1 MKASPTLEQNQCRPQ
16 MQRMPWLQTFIITF
30 NTQLCQLI
38 PQTGQCT
45 VSSPCPAWQSDH
57 TAHLAVGHMQV
68 ILSGEA
74 TAEDVSTTKI
84 ADNTEGFS
92 GSDLR
97 QLCTAAAMCGIRE
110 LMKATSK
117 AAQDKAAAKK
127 AKHAAQSPP
136 SANRQ
141 DGPLSSQLPDQQ
153 SGAAQPSKSAA
164 DQSGSSHA
172 KGVPLTTAAASLAA
186 EGQGQG
192 KPSKGNKRDNE
203 EGGGSSTTK
212 RLKSSSE
219 STSENGL
226 HASTADSTNG
236 GTQTAVDSNQKQSSG
251 GTPFSST
258 LEPAT
263 ASGQAQA
270 SSLDGEA
277 GKAENSEQGSPEVSG
292 GQVVKHVEQ
301 QQQCQPEA
309 SGRRSVDWLLAKY
322 KDVAAAADQQV
333 STSEFFAC

>member
-1 MKASPTLEQNQCRPQ
+1 MS
-16 MQRMPWLQTFIITF
+16 F
-30 NTQLCQLI
+30 
-38 PQTGQCT
+38 
-45 VSSPCPAWQSDH
+45 PCPAWQSDD
-57 TAHLAVGHMQV
+57 TAQLAVGHMQV

-117 AAQDKAAAKK
+117 AARDKAAAKK

-136 SANRQ
+136 SADRQ
-141 DGPLSSQLPDQQ
+141 DGPQSDRVPAESGQLPDQQ
-153 SGAAQPSKSAA
+153 NGAAQPTRSAA
-164 DQSGSSHA
+164 DSCGSSHA
-172 KGVPLTTAAASLAA
+172 KGLPVTSAVAGLAA
-186 EGQGQG
+186 EGLGQG

-203 EGGGSSTTK
+203 EGAGSITTK
-212 RLKSSSE
+212 RLKSSADSITE
-219 STSENGL
+219 SITENGL
-226 HASTADSTNG
+226 HASTADSASG
-236 GTQTAVDSNQKQSSG
+236 GIQTTTDSDQKQNSD
-251 GTPFSST
+251 GTPSSST
-258 LEPAT
+258 REPST

-270 SSLDGEA
+270 SSLDEEA
-277 GKAENSEQGSPEVSG
+277 RKAKNSEQGSPGTSG
-292 GQVVKHVEQ
+292 GQMVKHMEQ

-333 STSEFFAC
+333 STSERFACWHPQVYFTTPWVSFNVVMWISSLTSC

>member
-1 MKASPTLEQNQCRPQ
+1 MKY
-16 MQRMPWLQTFIITF
+16 
-30 NTQLCQLI
+30 
-38 PQTGQCT
+38 
-45 VSSPCPAWQSDH
+45 D
-57 TAHLAVGHMQV
+57 TAHPAVGHMQV

-117 AAQDKAAAKK
+117 AARDKAAAKK
-127 AKHAAQSPP
+127 AKHAAQPPP
-136 SANRQ
+136 SADRQ
-141 DGPLSSQLPDQQ
+141 DGQQPDSVPAESNQLPDKQN
-153 SGAAQPSKSAA
+153 GAAQPSRGAA

-172 KGVPLTTAAASLAA
+172 KVLPLTTAAASLAA

-203 EGGGSSTTK
+203 EGAGSTTTK
-212 RLKSSSE
+212 RLKSSADSVTE
-219 STSENGL
+219 STAETGL
-226 HASTADSTNG
+226 HASTADSASG
-236 GTQTAVDSNQKQSSG
+236 GTQTATGSDQEQSSHG
-251 GTPFSST
+251 IPSSST
-258 LEPAT
+258 LEPST
-263 ASGQAQA
+263 ASGQPQA
-270 SSLDGEA
+270 SSLDEEA
-277 GKAENSEQGSPEVSG
+277 RKAENSEQGGPGTSG

-301 QQQCQPEA
+301 QQQGQPEA

>member
-1 MKASPTLEQNQCRPQ
+1 
-16 MQRMPWLQTFIITF
+16 MQRMPWHQTYIITL

-45 VSSPCPAWQSDH
+45 VSSPCPAWQSDDP
-57 TAHLAVGHMQV
+57 AHIAVAHMQV

-74 TAEDVSTTKI
+74 TAEGVSTTKI

-117 AAQDKAAAKK
+117 AARDKAAAKK
-127 AKHAAQSPP
+127 AKRAAPL

-141 DGPLSSQLPDQQ
+141 DGPQSDSVPAESSQLPDQQ
-153 SGAAQPSKSAA
+153 SGAAQLARSAI
-164 DQSGSSHA
+164 DQDGSSQA

-186 EGQGQG
+186 EAQGQG

-203 EGGGSSTTK
+203 EGAGSSTTK
-212 RLKSSSE
+212 RLKSSADSITE
-219 STSENGL
+219 SITENGL
-226 HASTADSTNG
+226 HASTADSASG
-236 GTQTAVDSNQKQSSG
+236 STQTTPDSDQKQSSD
-251 GTPFSST
+251 GTPSSST
-258 LEPAT
+258 LEPST

-270 SSLDGEA
+270 SSFDEEA
-277 GKAENSEQGSPEVSG
+277 RKAENSEQGSPGPSG
-292 GQVVKHVEQ
+292 GHMAKHVEQ
-301 QQQCQPEA
+301 QQQGQPDA

-333 STSEFFAC
+333 GTSGIIAC